1 MHRIDTPTAQK
12 DKFGTG
18 KNGYTD
24 GNPQTGVPAT
34 DLTSSMFDA
43 LQEEICGVIESQGMT
58 LDKSDN
64 GQLLAAIES
73 LLNARSV
80 PAVDDLY
87 ITRGSTDPNIKWPGT
102 TWVYLGEGLTLR
114 TAKADGSDAGSTVGA
129 DSVTLTAEQTPV
141 HSHSIGGSTGSSTA
155 TSATSSSFDYGS
167 KGTDSQGAHTH
178 TIQLTGSDDSGS
190 NAITQTAPAGVS
202 GSIAT
207 SSAGAHTHTT
217 AIGAHTHTVT
227 VPAHSHTLPA
237 ATGNAGG
244 AADGAT
250 TPVSIIPK
258 SILVMVWVRTA

>member
-1 MHRIDTPTAQK
+1 MHRIDTPTAQR

-114 TAKADGSDAGSTVGA
+114 TA
-129 DSVTLTAEQTPV
+129 
-141 HSHSIGGSTGSSTA
+141 
-155 TSATSSSFDYGS
+155 
-167 KGTDSQGAHTH
+167 
-178 TIQLTGSDDSGS
+178 
-190 NAITQTAPAGVS
+190 
-202 GSIAT
+202 
-207 SSAGAHTHTT
+207 
-217 AIGAHTHTVT
+217 
-227 VPAHSHTLPA
+227 
-237 ATGNAGG
+237 
-244 AADGAT
+244 
-250 TPVSIIPK
+250 
-258 SILVMVWVRTA
+258 